1 MHGGGWR
8 PLTLVLPRFVHN
20 VRSDHLKHFVS
31 VNIDDGFL
39 IERKVFDSYVNL
51 KAMSHHYEEYFLN

>member
-1 MHGGGWR
+1 M
-8 PLTLVLPRFVHN
+8 TLVLPRFVHN
-20 VRSDHLKHFVS
+20 IRSDHLKHCVS

-51 KAMSHHYEEYFLN
+51 KAMSHHFGEYFLN